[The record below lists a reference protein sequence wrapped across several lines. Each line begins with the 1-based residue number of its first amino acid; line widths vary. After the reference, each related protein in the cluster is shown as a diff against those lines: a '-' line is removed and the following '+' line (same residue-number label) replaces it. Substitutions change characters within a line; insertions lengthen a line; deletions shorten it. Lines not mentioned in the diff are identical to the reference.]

1 MIVIAACAVLVLAG
15 VAIVVR
21 IGGDPPAEP
30 REPGLRSLARYLA
43 LTAAAGA
50 AAGVLAAGAGGRLI
64 MRLLALTAPEA
75 EGSLTEAEQIVGE
88 ISVEGTLGFLAFA
101 GLSAGL
107 ITAMLYVLLRPIL
120 PPGRT
125 GGAVLGAVALLL
137 VGTRVEPLRP
147 GNFDFNIVGPTWLSV
162 LSFTALAVF
171 QGMVTTALAA
181 PVPGPPALTGR
192 ALAGVRIGLAVAML
206 ALLPSFVSAVSDIVG

>member
-15 VAIVVR
+15 AAIVVR

-64 MRLLALTAPEA
+64 MRLLALTSPEA

-88 ISVEGTLGFLAFA
+88 ISVDGTLAFLAFA

-120 PPGRT
+120 PPGRK
-125 GGAVLGAVALLL
+125 GGAMLGAVALLL
-137 VGTRVEPLRP
+137 VGTRIEPLRP
-147 GNFDFNIVGPTWLSV
+147 DNFDFNIVGPTWLSV

-171 QGMVTTALAA
+171 QGMVTVALAA
-181 PVPGPPALTGR
+181 RIPGPRRLTARESAGGHV
-192 ALAGVRIGLAVAML
+192 ALAVLVLVTLPPFVVAVADL
-206 ALLPSFVSAVSDIVG
+206 G